1 MKRLISTLLI
11 SSCLFTGFPMASFS
25 QGMPGFTLFGG
36 PEQKNQLSFRL
47 DSGKSGMWDR
57 YRLRIPAK
65 KLNLA
70 IAQLSISYPEYY
82 KGSFDTEKIEIRVGT
97 GTGNLTKKQSIPIDE
112 IVWDKENNLIEI
124 YPTEPI
130 AASNKIEV
138 VLHNVKNPRFGG
150 MYHFNANI
158 RSPGDVPLLRYIG
171 TWLLT
176 ID

>member
-1 MKRLISTLLI
+1 MKRLLSALMV
-11 SSCLFTGFPMASFS
+11 SSCLLTGLPIASLA

-36 PEQKNQLSFRL
+36 PERGNQLNFRL

-57 YRLRIPAK
+57 YRLRIPAN

-70 IAQLSISYPEYY
+70 VAQLSIFYPNYY
-82 KGSFDTEKIEIRVGT
+82 KGSFDPKQVEIR
-97 GTGNLTKKQSIPIDE
+97 IDGE
-112 IVWDKENNLIEI
+112 PVPLDEVVWDKENNFIEI
-124 YPTEPI
+124 YPAEPI
-130 AASNKIEV
+130 PAGNKLEV
-138 VLHNVKNPRFGG
+138 VLNNVQNPRFGG

-158 RSPGDVPLLRYIG
+158 RTPGDVPLLRYIG